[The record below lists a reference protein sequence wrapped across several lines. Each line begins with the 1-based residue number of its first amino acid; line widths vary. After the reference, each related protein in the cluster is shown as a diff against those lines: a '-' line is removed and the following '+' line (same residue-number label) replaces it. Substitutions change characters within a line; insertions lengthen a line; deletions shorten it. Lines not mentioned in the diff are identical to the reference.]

1 MNRPSSLAGADTATP
16 LGHELDLMA
25 ARTLTGFGVVVVTVA
40 AGAVLLLEGLTPRE
54 RGAMLAALGLTLAL
68 IGVTWWLTARGRP
81 RLATFWTML
90 LCMAVNCAVA
100 VLAGTG
106 VHAQS
111 FGVSALMIA
120 LAGIL
125 LGPRQAFVLFV
136 LNLGAVAALYHAEMA
151 GWVAGRAAAVATP
164 AVNRVYTLAVVM
176 AVGFLAALLFAR
188 THRRALDH
196 ARASEASFREL
207 LRIGTDWLWEQDAA
221 GRFSYLSPGFAARSS
236 MPPEALIGRALWE
249 LDGVVEPPEGWG
261 PLRTHVAR
269 GLGLHDEQVMVRR
282 GDGALVAFRL
292 SSEPVRD
299 ARGELV
305 GWRGVGRDVSAQA
318 RAEARRRES
327 EQILEQ
333 LFRANPDGL
342 VLGTLPEG
350 RIVLMNANLSRM
362 VGIDERDAIGHTAYS
377 LGFWVDEAAR
387 AELWRRIERDG
398 HAANLPTRVVHRDGH
413 EIPAMVS
420 ATRFALNGRDYM
432 VATVRDTSEVERVRL
447 ESEVILNHAAVG
459 IALVRD
465 GTYQRVNPTFERLF
479 GRAVGS
485 LEGQPTRVMFDDDE
499 AYERTLEEALRMQA
513 TPGAELERGVTRPD
527 GSAGLLRL
535 RMQTLD
541 PARPAGG
548 RLWIA
553 EDVTE
558 RRRTEAQLSLA
569 KDEAEAASRAKSAF
583 LATMSHEMRTPLN
596 GVIGMIRL
604 ALDEPGGRRDEYL
617 RHAALSAQ
625 TLAGII
631 ADVLDLSKIEA
642 GRLQLESADFDLH
655 ELLQQLCAGNES
667 VAREKGLALA
677 LHIDDDV
684 PHYVNGDAARVRQ
697 ILVNYLGNALKFTER
712 GGIDVSLAC
721 ADSGCLRFA
730 VRDTGIGVPAEVQAR
745 LFLPFAQGD
754 ESTTRRFGGTGLGL
768 SICRELAHLMGG
780 EVGLASRPGE
790 GSTFW
795 AELPLPAARAPALPR
810 RGPRQAP
817 LPLAGWRVLVVEDHP
832 VNMLIAVE
840 TLKRWG
846 AQAVEAVDGQAA
858 LRAVDEAAA
867 AGGRFDAVL
876 MDLHMPDI
884 SGIEVTRRLRQ
895 RFDAKALPIVA
906 LTAAALLSEQQQA
919 LEAGMN
925 DFVTKPIDSRQL
937 LEALRRTRRRAS
949 VSA

>member
-1 MNRPSSLAGADTATP
+1 MNRPSSLAGADAATP

-25 ARTLTGFGVVVVTVA
+25 ARALIGFGVAVVTAA
-40 AGAVLLLEGLTPRE
+40 AGAVLLLEGLPPQA
-54 RGAMLAALGLTLAL
+54 RGAMLAALVLTLVL
-68 IGVTWWLTARGRP
+68 IGVTWWLTARGHP

-90 LCMAVNCAVA
+90 LCTAVNCAVA
-100 VLAGTG
+100 ALAGTG

-125 LGPRQAFVLFV
+125 LGPRQAFALFV
-136 LNLGAVAALYHAEMA
+136 LNVGAVAALYQAEMA
-151 GWVAGRAAAVATP
+151 GWVPGLAAAAVVP
-164 AVNRVYTLAVVM
+164 AVNRAYTLAVVM
-176 AVGFLAALLFAR
+176 AAGFLAALLFAR
-188 THRRALDH
+188 THRRALEH
-196 ARASEASFREL
+196 ARKSEAGFREL

-221 GRFSYLSPGFAARSS
+221 GRFSYLSPGFAARSA
-236 MPPEALIGRALWE
+236 MPSDAMIGRALWE
-249 LDGVVEPPEGWG
+249 LEGVVEPPEGWG
-261 PLRTHVAR
+261 PLRTHLAR
-269 GLGLHDEQVMVRR
+269 GAGLHDEELLVRR
-282 GDGALVAFRL
+282 ADGSLVAFRL
-292 SSEPVRD
+292 SSEPMRD
-299 ARGELV
+299 AQGELT
-305 GWRGVGRDVSAQA
+305 GWRGVGRDVTAQA

-327 EQILEQ
+327 EQILDQ

-362 VGIDERDAIGHTAYS
+362 VGIAEQDAIGHTPQS

-387 AELWRRIERDG
+387 AELWQRMERNG
-398 HAANLPTRVVHRDGH
+398 HVANLATRVVHRNGH
-413 EIPAMVS
+413 EIPAMLS

-447 ESEVILNHAAVG
+447 ESEVILTHAVVG
-459 IALVRD
+459 IALLRGGVF
-465 GTYQRVNPTFERLF
+465 QRVNPTFERIF
-479 GRAVGS
+479 GREVGS
-485 LEGQPTRVMFDDDE
+485 LGGQQTRVMFDDE
-499 AYERTLEEALRMQA
+499 ESYERFAAQVRRA
-513 TPGAELERGVTRPD
+513 DPA
-527 GSAGLLRL
+527 GSAEFEWPIAWRDGRTSQVRL
-535 RMQTLD
+535 RMQTID
-541 PARPAGG
+541 PLRPREG

-553 EDVTE
+553 EDITE
-558 RRRTEAQLSLA
+558 QRRAKEQLSHA

-617 RHAALSAQ
+617 RHAAVSAQ

-631 ADVLDLSKIEA
+631 SDVLDLSKIEA

-655 ELLQQLCAGNES
+655 ELLAQLHAGNDAA
-667 VAREKGLALA
+667 AREKGLALT
-677 LHIDDDV
+677 LRIGDDV
-684 PHYVNGDAARVRQ
+684 PHFVNGDAARVRQ
-697 ILVNYLGNALKFTER
+697 VLVNYLGNALKFTER
-712 GGIDVSLAC
+712 GAIELRVARADAGLRFEVR
-721 ADSGCLRFA
+721 DSGS
-730 VRDTGIGVPAEVQAR
+730 GIAPEVQAR
-745 LFLPFAQGD
+745 LFQPFAQGD

-780 EVGLASRPGE
+780 EVGVESRPGA
-790 GSTFW
+790 GSVFW
-795 AELPLPAARAPALPR
+795 AELPLTAARAPALPR
-810 RGPRQAP
+810 RGPRNAP
-817 LPLAGWRVLVVEDHP
+817 LPLADWRVLVVEDHP

-858 LRAVDEAAA
+858 LQAVDEAFS
-867 AGGRFDAVL
+867 AGVRFDAVL

-895 RFDAKALPIVA
+895 RFDARALPIVA

-937 LEALRRTRRRAS
+937 LEALRRTRRGPVTA
-949 VSA
+949 